1 MIAEY
6 GGRVVKTIGD
16 EVMFLCAN
24 PIAGADL
31 ALRLVEA
38 HTEDDLLPPVKVGL
52 DCGPVLLR
60 DGDAFGPTVNRA
72 SRLVDLAKPATVVVP
87 SSVRDVLDPRAR
99 LPPAT
104 ARRARLK
111 DIGSTWL
118 WAVGRSERVA

>member
-1 MIAEY
+1 MEFDPATSYPLGSRRPDLVETPSGAPFESLTRDVIAEY

-38 HTEDDLLPPVKVGL
+38 HTEDDILPPVKVGL
-52 DCGPVLLR
+52 DCGPILLR

-72 SRLVDLAKPATVVVP
+72 SRLVATR
-87 SSVRDVLDPRAR
+87 S
-99 LPPAT
+99 T
-104 ARRARLK
+104 ARPAFVC
-111 DIGSTWL
+111 D
-118 WAVGRSERVA
+118 RSACAG